1 MANKWILHVK
11 KFASDNNVSYGCA
24 ISDPRCKS
32 SYVKPDKNIEKENK
46 INNMLIETSKNFIKR
61 YKASQPDD
69 INIYKSKFNL
79 YSQKIKDII
88 KEKYPNIYNKLN

>member
-1 MANKWILHVK
+1 MNKWILHVK

-32 SYVKPDKNIEKENK
+32 SYVKEDKNVVKENK
-46 INNMLIETSKNFIKR
+46 LNNMLIETARNFIKR
-61 YKASQPDD
+61 YKASQPED